1 MDALAGTAEVQ
12 RDLTLPVESLCRM
25 RARQV

>member
-12 RDLTLPVESLCRM
+12 RDLTAPVESLCQI
-25 RARQV
+25 RAG